1 MIANS
6 MNWIFTWVITSPKY
20 IPMGIV
26 SAGSF
31 HYFHP
36 LSQLLW
42 LVSEEVEREF
52 HRLVP
57 DWLAGKIRCHSV
69 VGAGEDRIHA
79 SRRLRLSVTEHV
91 SGDIVAVDADI
102 LCMGKIDVS
111 PEDIP
116 IIGACPNRDNDGNWS
131 YDTKMTASRELYAS
145 AGWEW
150 PCSESRPYLNA
161 GLVFYRNKLESREFG
176 RMWKK
181 NRDEFFTRTGKYFDQ
196 PAFNKSAAETGWV
209 KVLDEK
215 LNAPVNVL
223 PRSAKRAI
231 CYHYYVSGGED
242 SLFKTTALGC
252 LAHKL
257 AATGS
262 LDRNETKELLDKKQ
276 PFVGW
281 GAQEQQYWHAGQW
294 RNYAERKLRVGWD
307 HLKKKL
313 KGA

>member
-1 MIANS
+1 
-6 MNWIFTWVITSPKY
+6 
-20 IPMGIV
+20 MGIV

-31 HYFHP
+31 NLFHSRSS
-36 LSQLLW
+36 LVW
-42 LVSEEVEREF
+42 LVSEEVANEVF
-52 HRLVP
+52 RLAP
-57 DWLAGKIRCHSV
+57 NWLANKIQCYSL
-69 VGAGEDRIHA
+69 ANADEDPINA

-102 LCMGKIDVS
+102 LCVGKIDVT

-116 IIGACPNRDNDGNWS
+116 QIGACPNRDNDGAWNNDPEMKS
-131 YDTKMTASRELYAS
+131 SRKLYS
-145 AGWEW
+145 SGGWEW

-161 GLVFYRNKLESREFG
+161 GLVFYRNRLESREFG

-181 NRDEFFTRTGKYFDQ
+181 NRDEFFTRTRKYFDQ

-223 PRSAKRAI
+223 PRSAKGAI

-262 LDRNETKELLDKKQ
+262 LDRNEMKELLDKKQ

-281 GAQEQQYWHAGQW
+281 GAQDQQYWLAGQW

-307 HLKKKL
+307 HFKKKL

>member
-1 MIANS
+1 M

-20 IPMGIV
+20 VPMGIA

-36 LSQLLW
+36 LSQLVW

-52 HRLVP
+52 LRLVP
-57 DWLAGKIRCHSV
+57 DWLAGKIRCHSL
-69 VGAGEDRIHA
+69 VGAGEDSVHA

-91 SGDIVAVDADI
+91 SGDIAAVDADI
-102 LCMGKIDVS
+102 LCMGKIDLT
-111 PEDIP
+111 PKDIP
-116 IIGACPNRDNDGNWS
+116 IIGACPNRDNDGHWNN
-131 YDTKMTASRELYAS
+131 DPEMKASRELYAS

-150 PCSESRPYLNA
+150 PCSETRPYLNA
-161 GLVFYRNKLESREFG
+161 GLVFYRDRLESREFG
-176 RMWKK
+176 RTWKK

-223 PRSAKRAI
+223 PRSAKGAI

-242 SLFKTTALGC
+242 SLFRTTALGY
-252 LAHKL
+252 LANKL
-257 AATGS
+257 ATTGS
-262 LDRNETKELLDKKQ
+262 LDRNEMKEIFDKKQ

-281 GAQEQQYWHAGQW
+281 GAQEQQYWLAGQW

-307 HLKKKL
+307 HLRKKL
-313 KGA
+313 KS